1 MNWVCKNVVRRRR
14 PACFGFIDHDLFP
27 VRDMKIMD
35 YLGYQ
40 PVYGVKR
47 ARGKEWYLSAIMF
60 FFRFDFVKDK
70 KLDFMPVTPTDD
82 YLDTGGGNWYD
93 IYSEMDPSKMFFATE
108 YLENFRD
115 GGLRHQDQVE
125 IFDRRWL
132 HTINGSYWKK
142 VDSKEDMIEGLI
154 EKYEQE
160 LNG

>member
-1 MNWVCKNVVRRRR
+1 
-14 PACFGFIDHDLFP
+14 
-27 VRDMKIMD
+27 MKIMD
-35 YLGYQ
+35 YLGNQ

-60 FFRFDFVKDK
+60 FFR
-70 KLDFMPVTPTDD
+70 
-82 YLDTGGGNWYD
+82 
-93 IYSEMDPSKMFFATE
+93 
-108 YLENFRD
+108 
-115 GGLRHQDQVE
+115 
-125 IFDRRWL
+125 FDRRWL